1 MNRLMAL
8 IGALVLA
15 VAACGGG
22 GDDAATGDL
31 PPNND
36 GGTQALG
43 STCLA
48 GESDCNDIPG
58 ASEPQELPDSEDTS
72 TNGMAVDGGLTVA
85 EALATDATGVLAVK
99 GFVVADGD
107 EVRLCDALLESYP
120 PQCGGDSVVLDS
132 LEVVDPDALT
142 AEGAVTWTDSPQT
155 VFGELADGLLTTTA
169 LSQ

>member
-1 MNRLMAL
+1 
-8 IGALVLA
+8 
-15 VAACGGG
+15 
-22 GDDAATGDL
+22 
-31 PPNND
+31 
-36 GGTQALG
+36 
-43 STCLA
+43 
-48 GESDCNDIPG
+48 
-58 ASEPQELPDSEDTS
+58 
-72 TNGMAVDGGLTVA
+72 MAVDGGLTVA